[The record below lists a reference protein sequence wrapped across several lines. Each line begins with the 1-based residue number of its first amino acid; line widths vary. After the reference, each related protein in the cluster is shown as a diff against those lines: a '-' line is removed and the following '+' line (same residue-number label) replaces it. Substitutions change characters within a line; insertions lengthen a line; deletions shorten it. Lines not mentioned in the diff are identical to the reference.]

1 MTVEQLAALLEERIP
16 ASLSEPWDHDG
27 RMVIPNGDTTVTRVL
42 CTLDCTTEAVKAA
55 KALGCNVILTHHPLL
70 FHPLETLSD
79 RDSVGKRVL
88 ACVKAGIAVLSY
100 HTRLDC
106 MDGGV
111 NDCLACAVGLQN
123 ARAFLPYARIGE
135 VEEQPFADFCELVRN
150 RLKARSIVS
159 VCCTDTVKRVA
170 VLSGSGKGEIAA
182 VRQAGADTFVTGEVT
197 HNDLVDC
204 RELGL
209 NLIAATHHATEHIVL
224 TPLLY
229 IVRSFGIPADIWD
242 HDPLIDPQDVSH

>member
-16 ASLSEPWDHDG
+16 ATLSEPWDHDG
-27 RMVIPNGDTTVTRVL
+27 RMVIPNGDAPVMRVL
-42 CTLDCTTEAVKAA
+42 CALDCTSEAVKAA
-55 KALGCNVILTHHPLL
+55 AARGCNVILTHHPLL

-88 ACVKAGIAVLSY
+88 SCVKAGIAVLSY

-111 NDCLACAVGLQN
+111 NDCLAHLLGLQN
-123 ARAFLPYARIGE
+123 VRAFLPYARVGE
-135 VEEQPFADFCELVRN
+135 VEEQPFADFCKLVRN
-150 RLKARSIVS
+150 RLKARSL
-159 VCCTDTVKRVA
+159 VCVGCTETVRRVA

-182 VRQAGADTFVTGEVT
+182 VKQAGADTFVTGEVT
-197 HNDLVDC
+197 HNDLLDC

-209 NLIAATHHATEHIVL
+209 NLIAATHHAAERVVL
-224 TPLLY
+224 PFLAET
-229 IVRSFGIPADIWD
+229 VRSFGVAADIWD
-242 HDPLIDPQDVSH
+242 DDPQDA